1 MIIDVKKA
9 VKIASDA
16 IKDLYSDK
24 IQTDLEEVEI
34 SDDEKY
40 WLITLGFDTPKDKTV
55 MLSRL
60 IEKNTKSKKRCIRKY
75 KIFKIDSDNGKV
87 LSMKI
92 RRV

>member
-1 MIIDVKKA
+1 MVDVKKA
-9 VKIASDA
+9 VKIANDA

-40 WLITLGFDTPKDKTV
+40 WLITLGFDTPKEKTV

-60 IEKNTKSKKRCIRKY
+60 IEETAKGKRRYVRKY